1 MAIGLEEREEHCEEL
16 RSGHGMTLQLGRHS
30 GCAVTTWEGV
40 HGMDMKWEG
49 KTGQGKLRE

>member
-16 RSGHGMTLQLGRHS
+16 RSGHGTTLQLGRHS

-40 HGMDMKWEG
+40 HGTDMKWEG